1 MDILLVFIGFLLMLI
16 GLLGSFLPALP
27 GPPLSWV
34 GLLLLYLT
42 KSVPMNWTL
51 LGVTLF
57 IALLVVV
64 LDYIIP
70 AAGTKRFG
78 GSKAGVWGTTVGLL
92 VALVFPIFG
101 IFGII
106 IWPFLGAL
114 AGELINKAE
123 HKQALKAAFGSFL
136 GFLTGT
142 FLKFLIAMIYIGM
155 FIWKVWEYKGEI
167 FSFDWLQG

>member
-1 MDILLVFIGFLLMLI
+1 MLT

-27 GPPLSWV
+27 GPPLSWA
-34 GLLLLYLT
+34 GLLLLHLC
-42 KSVPMNWTL
+42 KSVPMNWWL
-51 LGVTLF
+51 LGITLA
-57 IALLVVV
+57 IAILVVI

-78 GSKAGVWGTTVGLL
+78 GSKAGVWGTTIGLL

-101 IFGII
+101 VFGII
-106 IWPFLGAL
+106 IWPFIGAL
-114 AGELINKAE
+114 TGELINKAE

-142 FLKFLIAMIYIGM
+142 FLKFLICMIYLGI

-167 FSFDWLQG
+167 FAFGG